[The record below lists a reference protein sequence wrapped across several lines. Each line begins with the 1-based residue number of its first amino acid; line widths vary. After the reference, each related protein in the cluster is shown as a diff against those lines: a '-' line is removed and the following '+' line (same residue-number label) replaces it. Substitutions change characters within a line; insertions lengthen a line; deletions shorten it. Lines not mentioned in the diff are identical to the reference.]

1 MSPQVDEASTVNQQV
16 ALAPSHAAFMQDV
29 ANAEEVLRHEQG
41 GATEQVLLFDSSM
54 FQLAPSSMADL
65 ANAITVEPL
74 TEEVHTE
81 APDGATEEV
90 TYILKVAGDDAEYEA
105 ATEVI
110 ETLPSAG
117 AEQLQEVV
125 YKEANSCGVQTTI
138 VEVAA
143 PGGDD
148 PDEHRYVI
156 LMCSSADEPEAALSM
171 LQLQSTVQ

>member
-74 TEEVHTE
+74 TEEVQTE
-81 APDGATEEV
+81 APDSATEEV

-110 ETLPSAG
+110 ETLPTST
-117 AEQLQEVV
+117 EQLQEVV